1 MDEEIGV
8 AVIDR
13 FTFSA
18 LEFLSEKLKED
29 VSDLQDSDDQ
39 KASMSTLKDFAD
51 SWDTDFL
58 QSTPVIDTSR
68 LTEGSRALSDIYLR
82 DFFTNRHS
90 VVYLDGD
97 SVNVDVDFTGFNE
110 SNEQRERPL
119 WAVDNARLRID
130 RRNEK
135 TVRFDL
141 KPVKL

>member
-29 VSDLQDSDDQ
+29 VSDSQDKDDGQ
-39 KASMSTLKDFAD
+39 SMSTLKDFAD

-68 LTEGSRALSDIYLR
+68 LTEGSRALSDINLR

-97 SVNVDVDFTGFNE
+97 SFNVDVDFTGFHK
-110 SNEQRERPL
+110 SNEHLERPL